1 MDCSISE
8 KFVDFGCLRRQNI
21 DWKKEAEDFRKQLDT
36 ATREKDIQDYIKNNK
51 KWFIPASLFR
61 AYDFGHHEAYLYCE
75 PQLGS
80 EYRADYLLLGK
91 NSLGYHIVLV
101 EFEGVDVAF
110 KNQTSN
116 SETPDVRKG
125 LIQIRDWRAWIDNHR
140 TYFLDSLGISN
151 IDKKI
156 PSWGFRY
163 CLVVG
168 RRNKM
173 DEASNQLR
181 RQLEKDNQIIIPT
194 YDRLADYIACLYNV
208 F

>member
-1 MDCSISE
+1 M
-8 KFVDFGCLRRQNI
+8 
-21 DWKKEAEDFRKQLDT
+21 
-36 ATREKDIQDYIKNNK
+36 
-51 KWFIPASLFR
+51 
-61 AYDFGHHEAYLYCE
+61 
-75 PQLGS
+75 
-80 EYRADYLLLGK
+80 
-91 NSLGYHIVLV
+91 GYHIVLV

-181 RQLEKDNQIIIPT
+181 RQLEKDNQLIIPT
-194 YDRLADYIACLYNV
+194 YDRLADYIACLYNG